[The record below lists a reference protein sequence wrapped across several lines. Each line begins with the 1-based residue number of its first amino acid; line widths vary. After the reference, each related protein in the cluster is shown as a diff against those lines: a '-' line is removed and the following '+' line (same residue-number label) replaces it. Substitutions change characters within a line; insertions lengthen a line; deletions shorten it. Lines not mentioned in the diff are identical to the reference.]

1 MAEEQLQA
9 LRSTDLA
16 REDKIQILVPVYNE
30 GENVK
35 TLYKT
40 LLAENVPFDVLTF
53 VYDLDNDTSLP
64 FIYEMQHAD
73 VRVSALKNEY
83 GRGVLQ
89 ALRYAFHHVVSG
101 PVVVVM
107 GDNSDKLSVIA
118 QMVEYWRNGATVVC
132 PSRYMPGG
140 QQFGGGWLKSNLSRL
155 AGKSLKWSGFPTA
168 DATNNFKLYDGEWL
182 RSQSIESQG
191 GFEIAIEL
199 VYKAFAEQ
207 KYIVELPTEWRDRT
221 MGKSRFR
228 LFHWLP
234 HYLRWYFKALKLLM
248 LKKLGIE
255 NRKRSESEFLSH
267 Q

>member
-1 MAEEQLQA
+1 MADERVQA
-9 LRSTDLA
+9 LRSTVSA
-16 REDKIQILVPVYNE
+16 SEDKIQILVPVYNE

-35 TLYKT
+35 TLYTT

-53 VYDLDNDTSLP
+53 VHDLETDTSLP
-64 FIYEMQHAD
+64 FIHEMQRND
-73 VRVSALKNEY
+73 TRVGALKNEY

-89 ALRYAFHHVVSG
+89 ALRFAFHHVVSG
-101 PVVVVM
+101 PVIVVM

-140 QQFGGGWLKSNLSRL
+140 RQFGGGLLKSNLSRL
-155 AGKSLKWSGFPTA
+155 AGKSLKWGGFPTA

-182 RSQSIESQG
+182 RAQKIESQG

-199 VYKAFAEQ
+199 VYKAFAEKKQ
-207 KYIVELPTEWRDRT
+207 IVELPTEWKDRT
-221 MGKSRFR
+221 MGQSRFR

-234 HYLRWYFKALKLLM
+234 HYLRWYFKALKVLL
-248 LKKLGIE
+248 LRRLG
-255 NRKRSESEFLSH
+255 S
-267 Q
+267 